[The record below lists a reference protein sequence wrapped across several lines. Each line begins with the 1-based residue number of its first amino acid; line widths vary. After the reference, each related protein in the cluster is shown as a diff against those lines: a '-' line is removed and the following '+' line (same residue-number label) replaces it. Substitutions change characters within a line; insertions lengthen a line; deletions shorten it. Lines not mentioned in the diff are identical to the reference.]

1 MEGPHQYT
9 VATEAD
15 IMTRAFEK
23 RLHRPQRP
31 HEVKDKGVMQVS
43 CQGQL
48 ERRTEPRWRTL

>member
-15 IMTRAFEK
+15 IMIRAFEK
-23 RLHRPQRP
+23 RPQRP
-31 HEVKDKGVMQVS
+31 DEVKDQGVMQVS
-43 CQGQL
+43 CHGQP